1 MSKKITL
8 TKEAVSFIKEKQE
21 KLGKLDSYFSLT
33 LKGGGCSGYTIEVD
47 FVDEVDTTDKIFHQD
62 DVKIAINKKS
72 YFFLIGTTISYK
84 DTLTSSGL
92 EFEIPS
98 ATRKCGCGESISF

>member
-8 TKEAVSFIKEKQE
+8 TKEAVSFVKKKQE
-21 KLGKLDSYFSLT
+21 ELNKPDSFFSLS
-33 LKGGGCSGYTIEVD
+33 LKGGGCSGFTIEVD
-47 FVDEVDTTDKIFHQD
+47 FTDNVDPTDKIFHQD
-62 DVKIAINKKS
+62 DVKIAVNKKS
-72 YFFLIGTTISYK
+72 YFFLIGTTVSYK